1 MCIFSISV
9 MPRVLLKM
17 HIRRDRCLELKRRL
31 VATGIMRLTTLSL
44 CMIAASLFLD
54 SLLVSAFATPVLGE
68 MRKTIPYLRNR
79 CVSGVNP
86 TPVGRAVPTCN
97 PFVRAGSFHRG
108 GRTLSSHD
116 GIQSDAKRLKV
127 SDEHARVLS
136 SGQLPPPGDVVK
148 RFKIPD
154 TVARGASTPH
164 KVITVDRP
172 EVAPMSTPVV
182 KPWSIEWSNLL
193 EAAGEVYFEMGE
205 GHSEKSYQLSLL
217 YRLYQSDVACLV
229 ERNVYVTENNM
240 SILVGRVDL
249 EVNKRFLLELKVSP
263 PTAANLRKDMKQLRR
278 YVAAYKANGAVLER
292 AALVYFG
299 NFEVRIVEV
308 PVTEPT
314 PEQGRSVTSY

>member
-1 MCIFSISV
+1 
-9 MPRVLLKM
+9 MPRVLATM
-17 HIRRDRCLELKRRL
+17 HIRIGRCLELKRTL
-31 VATGIMRLTTLSL
+31 VATDSMKLDTLVL
-44 CMIAASLFLD
+44 CMIVASFFLD
-54 SLLVSAFATPVLGE
+54 SLLVSALATPVVAE

-86 TPVGRAVPTCN
+86 SPIHPVGRAVPTSN
-97 PFVRAGSFHRG
+97 PFIRAGSFHRG
-108 GRTLSSHD
+108 GRTLGSHAD
-116 GIQSDAKRLKV
+116 SHRDAKRLKV

-154 TVARGASTPH
+154 TVARGDSTPH
-164 KVITVDRP
+164 KVIKVDRP
-172 EVAPMSTPVV
+172 EVASMAIPVV
-182 KPWSIEWSNLL
+182 TPWSIEWSNLL

-217 YRLYQSDVACLV
+217 YRLYQSDVPCLV

-308 PVTEPT
+308 PVTDPT
-314 PEQGRSVTSY
+314 PEQGRRVTWY